1 MATGTDVDQ
10 LAIEQFQKTLLDTLI
25 QPDNPAYEDER
36 TIYNAMID
44 KYPRLIA
51 RCSNV
56 ADVIAA
62 VNIVVNTSGTPG
74 SEVSAIM
81 VRDSPSL
88 STSWY
93 RERVEPL
100 TDASRIQKCSGWFS
114 R

>member
-1 MATGTDVDQ
+1 
-10 LAIEQFQKTLLDTLI
+10 
-25 QPDNPAYEDER
+25 
-36 TIYNAMID
+36 
-44 KYPRLIA
+44 
-51 RCSNV
+51 
-56 ADVIAA
+56 VIAA